1 MNEHV
6 IVVKSMPEIRLGL
19 TGIESIEQNIGIVCS
34 TYIMSVP
41 LDRSFGID
49 PSNLDEPEPI
59 LEALLTNEIMTAIQ
73 ECEPRAQVT
82 RITFLESD
90 DPGDGG
96 IYPVVAFTA
105 KEDG

>member
-6 IVVKSMPEIRLGL
+6 VVVKSMPEIRLGL

-41 LDRSFGID
+41 LDRSFGVD

-59 LEALLTNEIMTAIQ
+59 LQALLTNMIMAAIQ

-82 RITFLESD
+82 RITFQESD

-96 IYPVVAFTA
+96 IYPVVTFTA
-105 KEDG
+105 REEG